1 MGKLTYEE
9 LRKIEQLERSTP
21 DLVKLDSDFYRY
33 LRGHIENL
41 EKKLHLEQQ
50 ANIGSRKSMLLIN
63 EIKNTKRLNE
73 GIYERR
79 EKKIVQGALAAV
91 RGGTPQLKYLTELEK
106 QFYEKLLG
114 TLQEGRRMIIEE
126 KHHNTGTTK
135 EDTQIMVRILQD
147 IPQFVGHNMKK
158 YTLQEE
164 DVITLPPDIAKILI
178 ERGVAEKIKHGQS

>member
-33 LRGHIENL
+33 LRDHIENL
-41 EKKLHLEQQ
+41 EEKLQLEQKT
-50 ANIGSRKSMLLIN
+50 NIGSRKSMLLIN
-63 EIKNTKRLNE
+63 EIKNTKRLTE

-91 RGGTPQLKYLTELEK
+91 RGGTPHLKYLTELEK
-106 QFYEKLLG
+106 HFYEKLLG

-126 KHHNTGTTK
+126 KHQNKDDSHV
-135 EDTQIMVRILQD
+135 MVRVLQD

-158 YTLQEE
+158 YTLKEE
-164 DVITLPPDIAKILI
+164 DVTTLPPDIAKILI
-178 ERGVAEKIKHGQS
+178 ERGVAEKIKHS